1 MPLSADSI
9 LRNAAYHLRQ
19 DILNFENQ
27 LPEPKWPPT
36 HNELTSG
43 RNAPKS
49 GTDFLT
55 YLLKPEKYSVGGNV
69 NRLMESYAAD
79 MVYGVTN

>member
-36 HNELTSG
+36 PDELTSDE
-43 RNAPKS
+43 RNPPKS
-49 GTDFLT
+49 VINFLT
-55 YLLKPEKYSVGGNV
+55 YLLKP
-69 NRLMESYAAD
+69 
-79 MVYGVTN
+79 